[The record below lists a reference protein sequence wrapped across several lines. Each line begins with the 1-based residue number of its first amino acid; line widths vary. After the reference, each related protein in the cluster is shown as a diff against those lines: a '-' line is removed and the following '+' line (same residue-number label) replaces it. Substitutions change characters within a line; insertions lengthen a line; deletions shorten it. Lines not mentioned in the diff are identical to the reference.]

1 MLTYQAFFQ
10 NELQKRIRSEIDRLK
25 DNLVSAH
32 LTIDHPAYKY
42 QVGVITGLKEALEL
56 IEETESMINGAERG

>member
-10 NELQKRIRSEIDRLK
+10 RELQKLIRAEIERLK

-32 LTIDHPAYKY
+32 LTFDYPAYKH
-42 QVGVITGLKEALEL
+42 QVGIINGLQRALEL
-56 IEETESMINGAERG
+56 VDETESMTNGAERG